1 MKLFGVGEAFKLI
14 ELSDEEL
21 TPSFGKIIESDL
33 EGRIYGP
40 IVSSE
45 YVIRH
50 TCFTSSLVRF
60 LSQVSNAL
68 GERGVTPLP
77 LVKGFGYGKTHAII
91 LLWYLYTSMDET
103 MVEGR
108 IRKVLGEA
116 NYSNEVASNTIV
128 LACDVSNLKRS
139 PLSTFFRVLRAQI
152 DPEGLGRLKSHELRS
167 VLEETLP
174 SRSEEERYVTKMS
187 EFLELIVEI
196 GKELNKL
203 GKRFRLL
210 VLVDELGFGTLKRL
224 RRYFEKG
231 EESYVE
237 EINNLIDLLLELP
250 SELSSSLK
258 DFSLIIVYAIANQD
272 LRDLEAEFKF
282 RLGKGEEDRASIA
295 EGFLNKLKGLEDRI
309 LRYTGGHIVTAYS
322 LSPEENLQ
330 IATYRILD
338 PMEGVEDRKLSSIN
352 EISTLL
358 SQLNLFEKPGER
370 EGIIS
375 KIDNAYP
382 LSPDL
387 VDLLLKSQNDREIPR
402 TGYLRTAITLL
413 REAARR
419 CLIEEPESPLI
430 GVRHLDLKRA
440 SLIDFMGDFSMDWFH
455 VVEDLDHGVKT
466 IEERNEE
473 LAYLAGHI
481 AKILLSKGITGNIG
495 LLLELSENSARYGTT
510 LDEIQLSV
518 IATAPPKNRANELEL
533 IPEALEELGS
543 SSRRIRRAEISGE
556 EFLFPAIIIRS
567 VYAKLDEYLK
577 AENEDMSSRMVSYVC
592 CDRDTIIKDLLNK
605 ARAGTKGYAV
615 ELVDLEDLLNATELN
630 REIGNYFEEG
640 YPIIAMVPPWSLSLD
655 KKVREVGY
663 LNLLNQISEE
673 LNRMSLEGKIAR
685 PSFLIVLIPNM
696 IELRAFAEN
705 LAAYRAHMRFLSYL
719 KEKGKIVEEQF
730 KNLQERAREKRLES
744 YLKDRKTAIKS
755 ALLKEVED
763 AGRFASRKLVE
774 YSRKIVASLLSLYET
789 PIFYQISAEGIGK
802 FIVPL
807 EYRISGDQ
815 IDQKLKRVEEREL
828 LQYSDMV
835 GNFFRLVLDQ
845 VGFERNKKTIANAVL
860 RKLKETFEEGV
871 MYKELIFT
879 DFVESLL
886 SGAIYGIR
894 PICYDLAEESVLSLE
909 KKVISLLDREIIIHV
924 NKASNRILFEER
936 LLEPEFNLKV
946 SGPRAVNPKAE
957 FSIRIIVYNKGS
969 AGSCTLRLREES
981 GAILREWKDVFLEQ
995 DQKFE
1000 EEFSLTSPE
1009 TIGKY
1014 SLVAE
1019 LLVKREVIS
1028 SEKIE
1033 INITEAPPPPPKR
1046 RISFSL
1052 SDVAKAQRASNLI
1065 GEILKSIDEISLAL
1079 ETERL
1084 MAEFTIK
1091 DVQSKQ
1097 DFLVCANALLAISSR
1112 FKEPKIGEANVL
1124 VQIRL
1129 KPKTSLDEGF
1139 VKEMLPDAEM
1149 S

>member
-1 MKLFGVGEAFKLI
+1 MGVGEAFKLI

-33 EGRIYGP
+33 EGKKYGP

-50 TCFTSSLVRF
+50 TCFTPSLVRF
-60 LSQVSNAL
+60 LGQVSKAL
-68 GERGVTPLP
+68 EEGGVTPLP

-91 LLWYLYTSMDET
+91 LLWHLYTSMDET
-103 MVEGR
+103 EIEKR
-108 IRKVLGEA
+108 IRESLGKA
-116 NYSNEVASNTIV
+116 DYSNEVASDTIV
-128 LACDVSNLKRS
+128 LACDVSDLERS
-139 PLSTFFRVLRAQI
+139 PLSTFIRVLKAQT
-152 DPEGLGRLKSHELRS
+152 DPEGLGRLKSHELKEALGE
-167 VLEETLP
+167 VLP
-174 SRSEEERYVTKMS
+174 SRSEEGRYVARMS
-187 EFLELIVEI
+187 EFLELIVKI
-196 GKELNKL
+196 GKEMNMR

-224 RRYFEKG
+224 KRYFEKG
-231 EESYVE
+231 EESYIE

-250 SELSSSLK
+250 GELSSSLK

-272 LRDLEAEFKF
+272 LRDLEAESKF

-295 EGFLNKLKGLEDRI
+295 ESFLNKLKGLEDRI

-330 IATYRILD
+330 IAAYRILD
-338 PMEGVEDRKLSSIN
+338 PIEGVEDRIFSSIN
-352 EISTLL
+352 EISTVL

-370 EGIIS
+370 ENIIS
-375 KIDNAYP
+375 KIKNAYP

-419 CLIEEPESPLI
+419 CLIKEPESPLI
-430 GVRHLDLKRA
+430 GVRHLDLKQA

-455 VVEDLDHGVKT
+455 VVEDFDFGIKA

-481 AKILLSKGITGNIG
+481 AKILLSRGVTRNLG
-495 LLLELSENSARYGTT
+495 LLLELSENSVRYGTT
-510 LDEIQLSV
+510 MDEIQLSV
-518 IATAPPKNRANELEL
+518 IATASPKSRANELEL
-533 IPEALEELGS
+533 VPKALEELGS

-577 AENEDMSSRMVSYVC
+577 AENEDMNSRMVSYVC

-615 ELVDLEDLLNATELN
+615 ELVDLEDLLDATELN
-630 REIGNYFEEG
+630 REIGGYFEEG

-655 KKVREVGY
+655 KRVREAGY
-663 LNLLNQISEE
+663 PNLLTQISQE
-673 LNRMSLEGKIAR
+673 LNRMSSEGKIAR

-696 IELRAFAEN
+696 TELKVFAEN
-705 LAAYRAHMRFLSYL
+705 LAAYRAYMKFLDHL
-719 KEKGKIVEEQF
+719 KEKENIVEEQF
-730 KNLQERAREKRLES
+730 KNLQERVKEKRLES

-763 AGRFASRKLVE
+763 ARRFVSRKLVE
-774 YSRKIVASLLSLYET
+774 YSRKVVASLLSLYET
-789 PIFYQISAEGIGK
+789 PIYYHISAEGKGE
-802 FIVPL
+802 FIVPS
-807 EYRISGDQ
+807 EYRISEDQ
-815 IDQKLKRVEEREL
+815 IDQKLKKTSERAL
-828 LQYSDMV
+828 LQYSDIV
-835 GNFFRLVLDQ
+835 GTFFRLVLDQ
-845 VGFERNKKTIANAVL
+845 VGFERDKKTIANAIL

-871 MYKELIFT
+871 VYKELVFT

-886 SGAIYGIR
+886 SGAIYGIT
-894 PICYDLAEESVLSLE
+894 PISYDLAEETILSLE
-909 KKVISLLDREIIIHV
+909 NEVIPLLDREIIIHV
-924 NKASNRILFEER
+924 NKASNKILFEER
-936 LLEPEFNLKV
+936 LLEPEFKLKI
-946 SGPRAVNPKAE
+946 SGPRAVNPKTE
-957 FSIRIIVYNKGS
+957 FSIRILVYNEGS

-981 GAILREWKDVFLEQ
+981 GNILREWKDMFLEQ

-1000 EEFSLTSPE
+1000 EQFSLTSPE
-1009 TIGKY
+1009 IIGKY

-1019 LLVKREVIS
+1019 LVAKGKVIS

-1052 SDVAKAQRASNLI
+1052 SDVAMAQRAGSLI
-1065 GEILKSIDEISLAL
+1065 GEIIKSIDEISLAL
-1079 ETERL
+1079 ETDRL

-1091 DVQSKQ
+1091 DLQSKQ
-1097 DFLVCANALLAISSR
+1097 DFLVCANALLAILSR
-1112 FKEPKIGEANVL
+1112 FKEPEIGEANVL

-1129 KPKTSLDEGF
+1129 KPKTSLDESV
-1139 VKEMLPDAEM
+1139 VKKMLPEAEM